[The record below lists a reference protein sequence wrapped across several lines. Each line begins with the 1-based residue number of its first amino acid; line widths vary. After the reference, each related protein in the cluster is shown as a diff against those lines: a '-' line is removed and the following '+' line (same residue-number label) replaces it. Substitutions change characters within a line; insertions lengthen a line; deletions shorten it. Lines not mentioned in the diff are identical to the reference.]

1 MLHKLSSLSGNPIK
15 NRIIKSKFNNK
26 DANGDSLVQLE
37 LEKNFS
43 NSNDNIYINAQI
55 DFSNDTNPTN
65 NVYYLPG
72 DLLLENSTYFLINDS
87 KSSLDYVQIKNYI
100 PNANLISYDVN
111 KPLWNI
117 SDKYSLR
124 QNLPMKMFKVT
135 DFPSYLDIDNTNK
148 LFNTDIQEFKS
159 EDIFNYARFRTQ
171 NINFK
176 FNLKVIIE
184 IKSGNLNIRDTIRE
198 FQSDKRCI
206 IIDNEIKVIG
216 NTSYFYLAT
225 IKNGDFIKNSQY
237 TLYLNNKPIV
247 IQILNILISTV
258 DLSQTPNI
266 NEQFEILNIDRDNEG
281 CFIKLK
287 KAKNFLKMLFFK
299 N

>member
-1 MLHKLSSLSGNPIK
+1 MTTFTLMLKL
-15 NRIIKSKFNNK
+15 
-26 DANGDSLVQLE
+26 
-37 LEKNFS
+37 
-43 NSNDNIYINAQI
+43 

-216 NTSYFYLAT
+216 NTSYF
-225 IKNGDFIKNSQY
+225 IWQQSKM
-237 TLYLNNKPIV
+237 V
-247 IQILNILISTV
+247 ILLKIHNIHYI
-258 DLSQTPNI
+258 
-266 NEQFEILNIDRDNEG
+266 
-281 CFIKLK
+281 
-287 KAKNFLKMLFFK
+287 
-299 N
+299 